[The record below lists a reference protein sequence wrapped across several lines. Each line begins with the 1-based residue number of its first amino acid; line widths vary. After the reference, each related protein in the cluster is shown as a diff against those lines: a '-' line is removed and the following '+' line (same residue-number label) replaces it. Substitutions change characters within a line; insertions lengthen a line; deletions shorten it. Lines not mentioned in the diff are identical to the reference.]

1 MTEKEKQDLENIK
14 RLNEQISNIPEEFN
28 QEPKKEVEKAKEIA
42 KEEAKEKE
50 SVKKP
55 QDNLNEL
62 FSQLE
67 KSEAKDLEV
76 VKDNS
81 TRNTLIA
88 IFAGILILSIL
99 AFMYLYWKS
108 DSTTSSKTGV
118 DITISGDNGS
128 KAVEDN
134 RDRDNTD
141 EEAEDLEDDEN
152 SKDEEDEETD
162 TGVKPKNTKVK
173 LADWEKVSKDKMTDK
188 QKEEMMKNAEEGPI
202 GEMFV
207 GMPSAA
213 EGFTSDREKM
223 LDENYLPNPYYVD
236 LTKEEF
242 MKQYTDILMRVT
254 NPVYGNWVG
263 LQLESSKKIDT
274 RDYYNTIFQ
283 GVADGELTENTKP
296 DEKSP
301 LMFDYDG
308 NGFAGIYD
316 KKQVDKNGARIVGRL
331 KKGQLIYDSE
341 TRMKSDITVTYY
353 LPDGSTF
360 DRDMVLDL
368 KINDDNRLVITK
380 ITGK

>member
-28 QEPKKEVEKAKEIA
+28 QEPKKEIEKA
-42 KEEAKEKE
+42 KEEAKEKAKE
-50 SVKKP
+50 VENAKKP

-62 FSQLE
+62 FNQLE

-88 IFAGILILSIL
+88 IFAGILILTIL

-118 DITISGDNGS
+118 DVTISGDNGS
-128 KAVEDN
+128 KATEDN
-134 RDRDNTD
+134 RDRDED
-141 EEAEDLEDDEN
+141 EEEIENTENDEDSE
-152 SKDEEDEETD
+152 SEEDESTD

-173 LADWEKVSKDKMTDK
+173 LEDWEKVSKDNMTEQ
-188 QKEEMMKNAEEGPI
+188 QKETMLQNAEQGPI

-207 GMPSAA
+207 GMPSEA
-213 EGFTSDREKM
+213 EGFTSDKEKM

-242 MKQYTDILMRVT
+242 IEQYTDILMRVT
-254 NPVYGNWVG
+254 SPVYGNWVG

-274 RDYYNTIFQ
+274 RDYYNTIFK
-283 GVADGELTENTKP
+283 GVSDGELSENTKP
-296 DEKSP
+296 DERSP